1 MKNTLKRIALAIFA
15 SLFVLTS
22 CTQLTDPVTVY
33 SGNGDKNVEVL
44 GETTNITINVS
55 SSENIIKFGTAST
68 ARTILPSAIDGTASG
83 SVFYI
88 WGTNT
93 ITNETFGPEEIT
105 FDATDGSSGTKGT
118 VKKLFSRSAYELNLA
133 YVSPANK
140 TKLGTEIPAGST
152 NPNSDLVIKY
162 ASLTANTDV
171 DLRYNEKV
179 YFYLT
184 PNTDGT
190 AQSGSL
196 SLTVKA
202 LGWEPTETQ
211 YAGYK
216 MATELQNKK
225 DGSKVTGSD
234 TILTGDIGPDSIV
247 LPTAPTVPNYVLNSV
262 PAGTYE
268 FVVSFTKN
276 GKTYTTSEDV
286 IILANEP
293 TTGTFDVLD
302 IIEKVPAAPETF
314 VATYQDPTTNLNDA
328 TYYNVAL
335 TWVADNIK
343 NENYFELETLELL
356 DTCANTTAATT
367 ITTDA
372 EWSSTINSTYLPANV
387 LRTVWSNQT
396 RVTKVDNSDVTSLT
410 WAESKDCTIYEDGNL
425 KRNSEQVIMQL
436 PLGSRYFARIRAV
449 NDAGESAWTY
459 LDLDGGADDSPL
471 GGYKAFV
478 AADYYI
484 NRFQVR
490 YNLNGGVNDAGDL
503 ELNKFYTYNGTEIE
517 IPVAKTSA
525 DDTTPTLVI
534 TKGVDPN
541 KDYWQ
546 KWTKTDGTAYTDTS
560 ATPVTNPAYTGY
572 KDLVLVANYDAV
584 SIMDVEMI
592 HPDDFKIKEDKISIE
607 FKKDAN
613 DVAITPTDNKYLVD
627 LKNVNKVVLGISTDV
642 KYDKIEYV
650 IKNVNGSE
658 EKTYEA
664 SLTGAGDPI
673 TYTNTTA
680 IDITGW
686 LTGNYTIT
694 WKAWHS
700 TQGNAPYTYIKYI
713 QLEESE

>member
-33 SGNGDKNVEVL
+33 SGNENKNVEV

-68 ARTILPSAIDGTASG
+68 ARTILPSAIDGTATG

-93 ITNETFGPEEIT
+93 ITGDTFGPEVIT
-105 FDATDGSSGTKGT
+105 FDATDGSKTKGT

-133 YVSPANK
+133 YVSAANK
-140 TKLGTEIPAGST
+140 TKLDTEKPAGST
-152 NPNSDLVIKY
+152 NPDSGLVIKY

-184 PNTDGT
+184 PNTDGS
-190 AQSGSL
+190 AQPGSL

-202 LGWEPTETQ
+202 LGWDPTETQ
-211 YAGYK
+211 YAGYT

-225 DGSKVTGSD
+225 DGATVTGSD
-234 TILTGDIGPDSIV
+234 TILTGDIGSASSVLTSNPD
-247 LPTAPTVPNYVLNSV
+247 AANYVITSV

-302 IIEKVPAAPETF
+302 VIEKVPNAPTGF

-356 DTCANTTAATT
+356 DTCVNTTAATT
-367 ITTDA
+367 ITKDT
-372 EWSSTINSTYLPANV
+372 EWTSTINSTYQPANV
-387 LRTVWSNQT
+387 RKVVWSNQS
-396 RVTKVDNSDVTSLT
+396 RATKVDNVDTTSLT
-410 WAESKDCTIYEDGNL
+410 WAESKECAIYEAGDL

-459 LDLDGGADDSPL
+459 LELDGGTDDTPA
-471 GGYKAFV
+471 GYKKFTED
-478 AADYYI
+478 DYYI

-490 YNLNGGVNDAGDL
+490 YNLNGGEKKAGDL
-503 ELNKFYTYNGTEIE
+503 ELNKFYTYDGTEIE

-525 DDTTPTLVI
+525 EDTTPALTIV
-534 TKGVDPN
+534 KGVDPN
-541 KDYWQ
+541 EDYWQ

-560 ATPVTNPAYTGY
+560 TTPVTNPKYAGY

-592 HPDDFKIKEDKISIE
+592 QPSDFEIKDDAIGIAFKNGTENKSITE
-607 FKKDAN
+607 SN
-613 DVAITPTDNKYLVD
+613 GKYVVD
-627 LKNVNKVVLGISTDV
+627 LKDVNMIVLSFNAAV

-664 SLTGAGDPI
+664 SLTGEGDPI
-673 TYTNTTA
+673 EYKNTTA

-686 LTGNYTIT
+686 LTGNYIIT

-700 TQGNAPYTYIKYI
+700 TQGNNPYTNYKLVEI
-713 QLEESE
+713 ESSATN

>member
-1 MKNTLKRIALAIFA
+1 MKNTLKKIALALFA
-15 SLFVLTS
+15 SVFMFS
-22 CTQLTDPVTVY
+22 GCTQLTDPVNVY
-33 SGNGDKNVEVL
+33 NGNGNNEENNV

-55 SSENIIKFGTAST
+55 SSENIIKFAKAST
-68 ARTILPSAIDGTASG
+68 ARTILPSAIDGTDAG

-88 WGTNT
+88 WGTNS
-93 ITNETFGPEEIT
+93 ITSETFGPEEIT
-105 FDATDGSSGTKGT
+105 FDATDGSNGTKGT

-133 YVSPANK
+133 YVSAANK
-140 TKLGTEIPAGST
+140 TKLDAEKPQGSE
-152 NPNSDLVIKY
+152 NPNSNLVIKY

-190 AQSGSL
+190 AQPGSL

-202 LGWEPTETQ
+202 FGWDPTEPEFD
-211 YAGYK
+211 GYT
-216 MATELQNKK
+216 MATELQNIK
-225 DGSKVTGSD
+225 DGSVVTNSNTILSGAIGSASSVLTTTGSPYE
-234 TILTGDIGPDSIV
+234 IQSI
-247 LPTAPTVPNYVLNSV
+247 

-293 TTGTFDVLD
+293 TVGTFDVLD

-314 VATYQDPTTNLNDA
+314 VATYKDPETNLNDA

-335 TWVADNIK
+335 IWVADNIK

-387 LRTVWSNQT
+387 LRTVWSNQS

-436 PLGSRYFARIRAV
+436 PLGTRYFARIRAV
-449 NDAGESAWTY
+449 NDAGASAWTY
-459 LDLDGGADDSPL
+459 LDLDGGADDSPA
-471 GGYKAFV
+471 GYKKFTAN
-478 AADYYI
+478 DYYI

-490 YNLNGGVNDAGDL
+490 YNLNGGEKKAGDL

-517 IPVAKTSA
+517 IPVAKTSSEATA
-525 DDTTPTLVI
+525 DLTI
-534 TKGVDPN
+534 IKGVAPN
-541 KDYWQ
+541 EDYWQ

-592 HPDDFKIKEDKISIE
+592 QPDDFKIKEDKISIE
-607 FKKDAN
+607 FKKGDN
-613 DVAITPTDNKYLVD
+613 DVEITATNNKYLVD
-627 LKNVNKVVLGISTDV
+627 LKNVNKVVLSFNTDV

-664 SLTGAGDPI
+664 SLTGAGNPI

>member
-33 SGNGDKNVEVL
+33 SGNENKNVEV

-68 ARTILPSAIDGTASG
+68 ARTILPSAIDGTVED

-93 ITNETFGPEEIT
+93 ITGDTFGPEVIT
-105 FDATDGSSGTKGT
+105 FDATNGSKTKGT

-140 TKLGTEIPAGST
+140 TKLDTEKPQGST
-152 NPNSDLVIKY
+152 NPDSGLVIKY

-184 PNTDGT
+184 PNTDDS
-190 AQSGSL
+190 AQPGSL

-202 LGWEPTETQ
+202 LGWDPTETQ
-211 YAGYK
+211 YAGYT

-225 DGSKVTGSD
+225 DGATVTGSD
-234 TILTGDIGPDSIV
+234 TILTGDIGSASSELTSNPD
-247 LPTAPTVPNYVLNSV
+247 AANYVITSV

-302 IIEKVPAAPETF
+302 IIEKVPAAPTVF

-356 DTCANTTAATT
+356 DSCIDTTPASSINNDDSWKTT
-367 ITTDA
+367 I
-372 EWSSTINSTYLPANV
+372 NNKYLPANV
-387 LRTVWSNQT
+387 RKVVWSNQS
-396 RVTKVDNSDVTSLT
+396 RATKVDNVDTTSLT

-436 PLGSRYFARIRAV
+436 PLGTRYFARIRAV

-459 LDLDGGADDSPL
+459 LDLDGGTDDTPA
-471 GGYKAFV
+471 GYKKFTED
-478 AADYYI
+478 DYYI

-490 YNLNGGVNDAGDL
+490 YDLNGGEKKAGDL
-503 ELNKFYTYNGTEIE
+503 ELNKFYTYNGTAIQ
-517 IPVAKTSA
+517 IPVAKTSSEATA
-525 DDTTPTLVI
+525 DLTI
-534 TKGVDPN
+534 IKGVAPN
-541 KDYWQ
+541 EDYWQ

-584 SIMDVEMI
+584 SIMDVEVI
-592 HPDDFKIKEDKISIE
+592 HPSDFEIKEDKISIE
-607 FKKDAN
+607 FKKGDD
-613 DVAITPTDNKYLVD
+613 DVEITATNNKYLVD
-627 LKNVNKVVLGISTDV
+627 LKDVNKVVLSFNTDV

-664 SLTGAGDPI
+664 SLTGEGVPI
-673 TYTNTTA
+673 AYKNTTA

-686 LTGNYTIT
+686 LTGNYIIT

-700 TQGNAPYTYIKYI
+700 TQGNAPYTYTKYI

>member
-33 SGNGDKNVEVL
+33 SGNGNKNVEV

-68 ARTILPSAIDGTASG
+68 ARTILPSAIDGTVEG

-93 ITNETFGPEEIT
+93 ITGDTFGPEVIT
-105 FDATDGSSGTKGT
+105 FAATDGSKTKGT

-140 TKLGTEIPAGST
+140 SKITDVSKT
-152 NPNSDLVIKY
+152 NIIKY

-190 AQSGSL
+190 AQPGSL

-202 LGWEPTETQ
+202 LGWDPADAEFT
-211 YAGYK
+211 GYTMTTSLLNVADDSPIASSDK
-216 MATELQNKK
+216 IKGSIGPSSTLLPATEP
-225 DGSKVTGSD
+225 D
-234 TILTGDIGPDSIV
+234 T
-247 LPTAPTVPNYVLNSV
+247 ANYVLTSV

-268 FVVSFTKN
+268 FVVTFSKN
-276 GKTYTTSEDV
+276 GRTYTTSEDV

-302 IIEKVPAAPETF
+302 IIEKVPDEPTGF
-314 VATYQDPTTNLNDA
+314 VATYQDPTTNMNDA

-335 TWVADNIK
+335 TWVADDIK
-343 NENYFELETLELL
+343 NENYFELETLEIL
-356 DTCANTTAATT
+356 DSYDSETPFAAKD
-367 ITTDA
+367 IDSDS
-372 EWSSTINSTYLPANV
+372 EWSNAIDVTYAPANV
-387 LRTVWSNQT
+387 SRTIWSNQERST
-396 RVTKVDNSDVTSLT
+396 TIETGPTTSYL
-410 WAESKDCTIYEDGNL
+410 WGESNVCTIYEGGNL

-459 LDLDGGADDSPL
+459 LDLDGGTDDTP
-471 GGYKAFV
+471 GGYKAFT
-478 AADYYI
+478 ADDFYI

-490 YNLNGGVNDAGDL
+490 YDLNGGEKKAGDL
-503 ELNKFYTYNGTEIE
+503 ELNKFYTYNGTAIQ
-517 IPVAKTSA
+517 IPVAKTSSEATA
-525 DDTTPTLVI
+525 DLTI
-534 TKGVDPN
+534 IKGV
-541 KDYWQ
+541 DYWQ
-546 KWTKTDGTAYTDTS
+546 KWTKTDGTDYTDTS
-560 ATPVTNPAYTGY
+560 ATPVTNPAYTGH

-592 HPDDFKIKEDKISIE
+592 QPSDFEIKDGDIAIE
-607 FKKDAN
+607 FDGT
-613 DVAITPTDNKYLVD
+613 VTESEGKYVVD
-627 LKNVNKVVLGISTDV
+627 LNVVNKIELSFNTAV
-642 KYDKIEYV
+642 KYDKIEYE
-650 IKNVNGSE
+650 IKQSNDTEAPKV
-658 EKTYEA
+658 YEA
-664 SLTGAGDPI
+664 SLSGTGP
-673 TYTNTTA
+673 YTNETE
-680 IDITGW
+680 ISITGW
-686 LTGNYTIT
+686 KTGKYLIT

-700 TQGNAPYTYIKYI
+700 TQGNYPYTNYKLVEIVWY
-713 QLEESE
+713 

>member
-190 AQSGSL
+190 AQPGSL

-211 YAGYK
+211 YAGYT

-225 DGSKVTGSD
+225 DGATVANSN
-234 TILTGDIGPDSIV
+234 TILTGALGPDSTV
-247 LPTAPTVPNYVLNSV
+247 LPTAPTVANYVLNSV
-262 PAGTYE
+262 QAGTYE

-293 TTGTFDVLD
+293 TVGTFDVLD
-302 IIEKVPAAPETF
+302 IIEKVPNAPTGF

-356 DTCANTTAATT
+356 DSCTDTTPASSINSDDSWKTT
-367 ITTDA
+367 I
-372 EWSSTINSTYLPANV
+372 NNKYLPANV
-387 LRTVWSNQT
+387 RKVVWSNQS

-459 LDLDGGADDSPL
+459 LDLDGGTDGTPA
-471 GGYKAFV
+471 GYKKFTED
-478 AADYYI
+478 DYYI

-490 YNLNGGVNDAGDL
+490 YNLNGGEKKAGDL
-503 ELNKFYTYNGTEIE
+503 ELNKFYTYDGNEIE

-525 DDTTPTLVI
+525 GETTPALTI
-534 TKGVDPN
+534 IKGVAPN
-541 KDYWQ
+541 EDYWQ

-560 ATPVTNPAYTGY
+560 ATPDTNPAYTGY

-607 FKKDAN
+607 FKKGDD
-613 DVAITPTDNKYLVD
+613 DVEITATNNKYLVD
-627 LKNVNKVVLGISTDV
+627 LKNVNKVVLSFNTDV

>member
-1 MKNTLKRIALAIFA
+1 MKNTLKRIVLAIFA

-33 SGNGDKNVEVL
+33 SGNGNKNVEV

-68 ARTILPSAIDGTASG
+68 ARTILPSAIDGTVEG

-93 ITNETFGPEEIT
+93 ITGDTFGPEVIT
-105 FDATDGSSGTKGT
+105 FAATDGSKTKGT

-133 YVSPANK
+133 YVSPANTSKITEVSK
-140 TKLGTEIPAGST
+140 TNI
-152 NPNSDLVIKY
+152 IKY

-196 SLTVKA
+196 SLKVKA
-202 LGWEPTETQ
+202 LGWDPADAEFT
-211 YAGYK
+211 GYT
-216 MATELQNKK
+216 MTTSLQNVA
-225 DGSKVTGSD
+225 DDSPIASSD
-234 TILTGDIGPDSIV
+234 KIKGNIGPSSTL
-247 LPTAPTVPNYVLNSV
+247 LPTAEPDTANYVLTGV

-268 FVVSFTKN
+268 FVVTFSKN
-276 GKTYTTSEDV
+276 GRTYTTSEDV

-293 TTGTFDVLD
+293 TVGTFDVLD
-302 IIEKVPAAPETF
+302 IIEKVPDEPTGF
-314 VATYQDPTTNLNDA
+314 VATYQDPTTNMNDA

-335 TWVADNIK
+335 TWVADDIK
-343 NENYFELETLELL
+343 NENYFELETLEIL
-356 DTCANTTAATT
+356 DSYDSETPFAAKD
-367 ITTDA
+367 IDSDS
-372 EWSSTINSTYLPANV
+372 EWSNAIDVTYAPANV
-387 LRTVWSNQT
+387 SRTIWSNQERST
-396 RVTKVDNSDVTSLT
+396 TIETGPTTSYL
-410 WAESKDCTIYEDGNL
+410 WGESNVCTIYEGGNL

-459 LDLDGGADDSPL
+459 LDLDGGTDDTP
-471 GGYKAFV
+471 GGYKAFT
-478 AADYYI
+478 ADDFYI

-490 YNLNGGVNDAGDL
+490 YDLNGGEKKAGDL
-503 ELNKFYTYNGTEIE
+503 ELNKFYTYNGTAIQ
-517 IPVAKTSA
+517 IPVAKTSSEATA
-525 DDTTPTLVI
+525 DLTI
-534 TKGVDPN
+534 IKGV
-541 KDYWQ
+541 DYWQ
-546 KWTKTDGTAYTDTS
+546 KWTKTDGTDYTDTS

-592 HPDDFKIKEDKISIE
+592 QPSDFEIKDGDIAIE
-607 FKKDAN
+607 FDGTVTESN
-613 DVAITPTDNKYLVD
+613 GKYVVD
-627 LKNVNKVVLGISTDV
+627 LNVVNKIELSFNTAV
-642 KYDKIEYV
+642 KYDKIEYE
-650 IKNVNGSE
+650 IKQSNDTEAPKV
-658 EKTYEA
+658 YEA
-664 SLTGAGDPI
+664 SLSGTGP
-673 TYTNTTA
+673 YTNETE
-680 IDITGW
+680 ISITGW
-686 LTGNYTIT
+686 KTGKYLIT

-700 TQGNAPYTYIKYI
+700 TQGNYPYTNYKLVEIVWY
-713 QLEESE
+713 

>member
-1 MKNTLKRIALAIFA
+1 MKNTLKKIALALFA
-15 SLFVLTS
+15 SVFMFS
-22 CTQLTDPVTVY
+22 GCTQLTDPVNVY
-33 SGNGDKNVEVL
+33 NGNGNNEENNV
-44 GETTNITINVS
+44 GETTNLTINVS
-55 SSENIIKFGTAST
+55 SSENIIKFAKAST
-68 ARTILPSAIDGTASG
+68 ARTILPSAIDGTAAG

-105 FDATDGSSGTKGT
+105 FDETDGSSGTKGT

-133 YVSPANK
+133 YVSAANK
-140 TKLGTEIPAGST
+140 TKLDGEKPQGST
-152 NPNSDLVIKY
+152 NPNSNLVIKY

-184 PNTDGT
+184 PNTDGS
-190 AQSGSL
+190 AQPGSL
-196 SLTVKA
+196 TLTVKA
-202 LGWEPTETQ
+202 LGWDPKNAQ
-211 YAGYK
+211 FAGYT
-216 MATELQNKK
+216 MTTELQNIK
-225 DGSKVTGSD
+225 DSSVVADSN
-234 TILTGDIGPDSIV
+234 TILTGSIGSESSV
-247 LPTAPTVPNYVLNSV
+247 LTTDGSEYKIDSV
-262 PAGTYE
+262 PSGTYE
-268 FVVSFTKN
+268 FVVSFSKN

-372 EWSSTINSTYLPANV
+372 EWSSTINGTYLPANV
-387 LRTVWSNQT
+387 LRTVWSNQS

-459 LDLDGGADDSPL
+459 LDLDGGTEDTPN
-471 GGYKAFV
+471 GYKAFT
-478 AADYYI
+478 ADDYYI

-490 YNLNGGVNDAGDL
+490 YNLNGGEKKAGDL
-503 ELNKFYTYNGTEIE
+503 ELNKFYTYNGTAIQ
-517 IPVAKTSA
+517 IPVAKTSSEATA
-525 DDTTPTLVI
+525 DLTIV
-534 TKGVDPN
+534 KGVAPN
-541 KDYWQ
+541 EDYWQ
-546 KWTKTDGTAYTDTS
+546 KWTKTDGTDYTNTS
-560 ATPVTNPAYTGY
+560 ATPITNPAYTGY

-584 SIMDVEMI
+584 SIMDVETI
-592 HPDDFKIKEDKISIE
+592 QPSDFAIEDSNINIA
-607 FKKDAN
+607 FKKDTSEASATA
-613 DVAITPTDNKYLVD
+613 VEGKYVVD
-627 LKNVNKVVLGISTDV
+627 LKDVNKIVLSFNTDV
-642 KYDKIEYV
+642 KYSKIEYE
-650 IKNVNGSE
+650 IKQANGTSE
-658 EKTYEA
+658 PRVYEA
-664 SLTGAGDPI
+664 SLIGSG
-673 TYTNTTA
+673 TYTNEYV

-686 LTGNYTIT
+686 KTGNYLIT
-694 WKAWHS
+694 WKAWHAS
-700 TQGNAPYTYIKYI
+700 QGNYPYTNCKLVEI
-713 QLEESE
+713 ESSATN

>member
-1 MKNTLKRIALAIFA
+1 MKNTLKKIALALFA
-15 SLFVLTS
+15 SVFMFS
-22 CTQLTDPVTVY
+22 GCTQLTDPVNVY
-33 SGNGDKNVEVL
+33 NGNGNNEENNV
-44 GETTNITINVS
+44 GETTNLTINVS
-55 SSENIIKFGTAST
+55 SSENIIKFAKAST
-68 ARTILPSAIDGTASG
+68 ARTILPSAIDGTAEG

-93 ITNETFGPEEIT
+93 ITNEPFGPEKIT
-105 FDATDGSSGTKGT
+105 FDETDGSSGTKGT

-133 YVSPANK
+133 YVSAANK
-140 TKLGTEIPAGST
+140 TKLDSEKPQSST
-152 NPNSDLVIKY
+152 NPDSGLVIKY

-184 PNTDGT
+184 PNTDGS
-190 AQSGSL
+190 AQPGSL
-196 SLTVKA
+196 TLTVKA
-202 LGWEPTETQ
+202 LGWDPKNAQ
-211 YAGYK
+211 FAGYT
-216 MATELQNKK
+216 MTTELQNIK
-225 DGSKVTGSD
+225 DSSVVADSN
-234 TILTGDIGPDSIV
+234 TILTGSIGSESSV
-247 LPTAPTVPNYVLNSV
+247 LTTDGSEYKIDSV
-262 PAGTYE
+262 PSGTYE
-268 FVVSFTKN
+268 FVVSFSKN

-372 EWSSTINSTYLPANV
+372 EWSSTINSKYLPANV

-459 LDLDGGADDSPL
+459 LDLDGGADGSPL
-471 GGYKAFV
+471 GYKKFTED
-478 AADYYI
+478 DYYI

-490 YNLNGGVNDAGDL
+490 YDLNGGKIKTGTL
-503 ELNKFYTYNGTEIE
+503 PLNNFHTYNDTAIV
-517 IPVAKTSA
+517 IPVAETAAGNA
-525 DDTTPTLVI
+525 DPTLVI
-534 TKGVDPN
+534 IKGEAPN
-541 KDYWQ
+541 EDYWQ
-546 KWTKTDGTAYTDTS
+546 KWTKTDGS
-560 ATPVTNPAYTGY
+560 ATPVTNPAYTGF

-592 HPDDFKIKEDKISIE
+592 HPADFEIKEDNISIK
-607 FKKDAN
+607 FQKDAN
-613 DVAITPTDNKYLVD
+613 DVGITATNNKYLVD
-627 LKNVNKVVLGISTDV
+627 LKNVNKVVLSFNTDV

>member
-33 SGNGDKNVEVL
+33 SGNGNKNVEV

-68 ARTILPSAIDGTASG
+68 ARTILPSAIDGTVEG

-93 ITNETFGPEEIT
+93 ITGDTFGPEVIT
-105 FDATDGSSGTKGT
+105 FAATDGSKTKGT

-133 YVSPANK
+133 YVSPANTSKITEVSK
-140 TKLGTEIPAGST
+140 TNI
-152 NPNSDLVIKY
+152 IKY

-196 SLTVKA
+196 SLKVKA
-202 LGWEPTETQ
+202 LGWDPADAEFT
-211 YAGYK
+211 GYT
-216 MATELQNKK
+216 MTTSLQNVA
-225 DGSKVTGSD
+225 DDSPIASSD
-234 TILTGDIGPDSIV
+234 KIKGPIGPGSTL
-247 LPTAPTVPNYVLNSV
+247 LPTTEPDTANYVLTGV

-268 FVVSFTKN
+268 FVVTFSKN
-276 GKTYTTSEDV
+276 GRTYTTSEDV

-293 TTGTFDVLD
+293 TVGTFDVLD
-302 IIEKVPAAPETF
+302 IIEKVPDAPTGF
-314 VATYQDPTTNLNDA
+314 VATYQDPTTNMNDA

-335 TWVADNIK
+335 TWVADDIK
-343 NENYFELETLELL
+343 NENYFELETLEIL
-356 DTCANTTAATT
+356 DSYDSETPFAAKD
-367 ITTDA
+367 IDSDS
-372 EWSSTINSTYLPANV
+372 EWSNAIDVTYAPANV
-387 LRTVWSNQT
+387 SRTIWSNQERST
-396 RVTKVDNSDVTSLT
+396 TIETGPTTSYL
-410 WAESKDCTIYEDGNL
+410 WGESNVCTIYEGGNL

-459 LDLDGGADDSPL
+459 LDLDGGTDDTPA
-471 GGYKAFV
+471 GYKKFTAN
-478 AADYYI
+478 DYYI

-490 YNLNGGVNDAGDL
+490 YDLNGGEKDEGDL
-503 ELNKFYTYNGTEIE
+503 ELNKFYTYDGTEIE
-517 IPVAKTSA
+517 IPVAKTSSEATA
-525 DDTTPTLVI
+525 DLTI
-534 TKGVDPN
+534 IKGV
-541 KDYWQ
+541 DYWQ
-546 KWTKTDGTAYTDTS
+546 KWTKTDGTDYTDTS
-560 ATPVTNPAYTGY
+560 ATPVTNPAYTGH

-592 HPDDFKIKEDKISIE
+592 QPSDFEIKDGDIAIE
-607 FKKDAN
+607 FDGT
-613 DVAITPTDNKYLVD
+613 VTESEGKYVVD
-627 LKNVNKVVLGISTDV
+627 LNVVNKIELSFNTAV
-642 KYDKIEYV
+642 KYDKIEYE
-650 IKNVNGSE
+650 IKQSNGTE
-658 EKTYEA
+658 APKVYEA
-664 SLTGAGDPI
+664 SLSGTGP
-673 TYTNTTA
+673 YTNETE
-680 IDITGW
+680 ISITGW
-686 LTGNYTIT
+686 KTGKYLIT

-700 TQGNAPYTYIKYI
+700 TQGNYPYTNYKLVEIVWY
-713 QLEESE
+713 

>member
-1 MKNTLKRIALAIFA
+1 MKNTLKKIALALFA
-15 SLFVLTS
+15 SVFMFS
-22 CTQLTDPVTVY
+22 GCTQLTDPVNVY
-33 SGNGDKNVEVL
+33 NGNGNNEEKNV
-44 GETTNITINVS
+44 GETTNLTINVS
-55 SSENIIKFGTAST
+55 SSENIIKFAKAST
-68 ARTILPSAIDGTASG
+68 ARTILPSAIDGTAAG

-105 FDATDGSSGTKGT
+105 FDATDGSNGTKGT

-133 YVSPANK
+133 YVSAANK
-140 TKLGTEIPAGST
+140 TKLDGEKPQGST
-152 NPNSDLVIKY
+152 NPNSNLVIKY

-184 PNTDGT
+184 PNTDGS
-190 AQSGSL
+190 AQPGSL
-196 SLTVKA
+196 TLTVKA
-202 LGWEPTETQ
+202 LGWDPKNAQ
-211 YAGYK
+211 FAGYT
-216 MATELQNKK
+216 MTTELQNIK
-225 DGSKVTGSD
+225 DSSVVADSN
-234 TILTGDIGPDSIV
+234 TILTGSIGSESSV
-247 LPTAPTVPNYVLNSV
+247 LTTDGSEYKIDSV
-262 PAGTYE
+262 PSGTYE
-268 FVVSFTKN
+268 FVVSFSKN

-372 EWSSTINSTYLPANV
+372 EWSSTINGTYLPANV
-387 LRTVWSNQT
+387 LRTVWSNQS

-459 LDLDGGADDSPL
+459 LDLDGGTEETPA
-471 GGYKAFV
+471 GYKKFTEN
-478 AADYYI
+478 DYYI

-503 ELNKFYTYNGTEIE
+503 ELNKFYTYNGTGIV

-525 DDTTPTLVI
+525 DDTTQTLVI

-546 KWTKTDGTAYTDTS
+546 KWTKTDGTAYTNTS
-560 ATPVTNPAYTGY
+560 ATPITNPAYTGY

-584 SIMDVEMI
+584 SIMDVETI
-592 HPDDFKIKEDKISIE
+592 QPSDFAIKDDAIGIAFKNGTEPKT
-607 FKKDAN
+607 
-613 DVAITPTDNKYLVD
+613 ITENNGKYVVD
-627 LKNVNKVVLGISTDV
+627 LKDVNKIVLSFNTAV
-642 KYDKIEYV
+642 KYSKIEYE
-650 IKNVNGSE
+650 IKQANGTDAP
-658 EKTYEA
+658 KVYEA
-664 SLTGAGDPI
+664 SLSGSGP
-673 TYTNTTA
+673 YTNETT

-686 LTGNYTIT
+686 KTGKYLIT
-694 WKAWHS
+694 WKGWHP
-700 TQGNAPYTYIKYI
+700 TQGNNPYTNYKLVEI
-713 QLEESE
+713 ESSATN

>member
-68 ARTILPSAIDGTASG
+68 ARTILPSAIDGKATG

-93 ITNETFGPEEIT
+93 ITGETFDPEPIEFT
-105 FDATDGSSGTKGT
+105 SSNATNTIGT

-133 YVSPANK
+133 YVSAANK
-140 TKLGTEIPAGST
+140 TKLDTEKPAGST
-152 NPNSDLVIKY
+152 NPDSDLVIKY

-190 AQSGSL
+190 AQPGSL

-202 LGWEPTETQ
+202 LGWNPTETQ
-211 YAGYK
+211 FDGYT
-216 MATELQNKK
+216 MATELQNIN
-225 DGSKVTGSD
+225 DSSVVTNSNTILSGAIGSASSVLTTTGSPYE
-234 TILTGDIGPDSIV
+234 IQSI
-247 LPTAPTVPNYVLNSV
+247 

-293 TTGTFDVLD
+293 TVGTFDVLD
-302 IIEKVPAAPETF
+302 IIEKVPNAPTGF

-356 DTCANTTAATT
+356 DSCTDTTSASSINSDDSWKTT
-367 ITTDA
+367 I
-372 EWSSTINSTYLPANV
+372 NNKYLPANV
-387 LRTVWSNQT
+387 RKVVWSNQS

-459 LDLDGGADDSPL
+459 LDLDGGTDDTP
-471 GGYKAFV
+471 GGYKAFT
-478 AADYYI
+478 ATDFYI

-490 YNLNGGVNDAGDL
+490 YDLNGGKKEDGDL
-503 ELNKFYTYNGTEIE
+503 ELNKFYTYNETPIT

-525 DDTTPTLVI
+525 DDATPTLVI

-560 ATPVTNPAYTGY
+560 TTPVTNPKYAGY

-607 FKKDAN
+607 FKKGNDA
-613 DVAITPTDNKYLVD
+613 VEITATNNKYLVD
-627 LKNVNKVVLGISTDV
+627 LKDVNKVVLSFNTDV
-642 KYDKIEYV
+642 EYDKIEYV

-664 SLTGAGDPI
+664 SLTGEGDPI
-673 TYTNTTA
+673 AYKNTTA

-686 LTGNYTIT
+686 LTGNYIIT

-700 TQGNAPYTYIKYI
+700 TQGNAPYTYTKYI

>member
-1 MKNTLKRIALAIFA
+1 MKNTLKKIALALFA
-15 SLFVLTS
+15 SVFMFS
-22 CTQLTDPVTVY
+22 GCTQLTDPVNVY
-33 SGNGDKNVEVL
+33 NGNGNNEANNV
-44 GETTNITINVS
+44 GERTNITINVS

-68 ARTILPSAIDGTASG
+68 AKTILPAAIDGSATG

-88 WGTNT
+88 WGTNS
-93 ITNETFGPEEIT
+93 ITSETFGPEEIT
-105 FDATDGSSGTKGT
+105 FDATDGSNGTKGT

-133 YVSPANK
+133 YVSAANK
-140 TKLGTEIPAGST
+140 TKLDTEKPQGST
-152 NPNSDLVIKY
+152 SPEISLVIKY

-184 PNTDGT
+184 PNTDST
-190 AQSGSL
+190 AQPGSL

-202 LGWEPTETQ
+202 LGWDPTEPQ
-211 YAGYK
+211 FDGYT
-216 MATELQNKK
+216 MATELQNIK
-225 DGSKVTGSD
+225 DGSVVTNSNTILSGAIGSASSVLTTTGSPYE
-234 TILTGDIGPDSIV
+234 IQSI
-247 LPTAPTVPNYVLNSV
+247 

-293 TTGTFDVLD
+293 TVGTFDVLD
-302 IIEKVPAAPETF
+302 IIEKVPNAPETF

-335 TWVADNIK
+335 TWGADNIK

-356 DTCANTTAATT
+356 DSCTDTTPA
-367 ITTDA
+367 
-372 EWSSTINSTYLPANV
+372 SSINSDESWNTAINNKYLPAKV
-387 LRTVWSNQT
+387 RKVVWSNQS

-459 LDLDGGADDSPL
+459 LDLDGGADNSPL
-471 GGYKAFV
+471 GYKKFTED
-478 AADYYI
+478 DYYI

-490 YNLNGGVNDAGDL
+490 YNLNGGEKKAGDL
-503 ELNKFYTYNGTEIE
+503 ELNKFHTYNGTAIQ
-517 IPVAKTSA
+517 IPVAKTSSEAAA
-525 DDTTPTLVI
+525 DLTIV
-534 TKGVDPN
+534 KGVAPN
-541 KDYWQ
+541 EDYWQ

-560 ATPVTNPAYTGY
+560 VTPVTNPDYTGY

-592 HPDDFKIKEDKISIE
+592 HPADFEIKDDNI
-607 FKKDAN
+607 N
-613 DVAITPTDNKYLVD
+613 ITFGDGSATESDGNYVVD
-627 LKNVNKVVLGISTDV
+627 LKDVNKIVLSFNTAV
-642 KYDKIEYV
+642 KYDKIEYE
-650 IKNVNGSE
+650 IKQANGTE
-658 EKTYEA
+658 APKVYEA
-664 SLTGAGDPI
+664 SLSGTG
-673 TYTNTTA
+673 TYTNETE
-680 IDITGW
+680 ISITGW
-686 LTGNYTIT
+686 KTGKYLIA

-700 TQGNAPYTYIKYI
+700 TQGNNPYTNYKLVEIVS
-713 QLEESE
+713 SETN

>member
-33 SGNGDKNVEVL
+33 SGNENKNVEVL

-68 ARTILPSAIDGTASG
+68 ARTILPSAIDGTDEG

-93 ITNETFGPEEIT
+93 ITGETFDPEPIEFT
-105 FDATDGSSGTKGT
+105 SSNATNTIGT

-133 YVSPANK
+133 YVSAANK
-140 TKLGTEIPAGST
+140 TKLDTEKPADST
-152 NPNSDLVIKY
+152 NPDSGLVIKY

-184 PNTDGT
+184 PNTDGS
-190 AQSGSL
+190 AQPGSL

-202 LGWEPTETQ
+202 LGWDPTETQ
-211 YAGYK
+211 YAGYT

-225 DGSKVTGSD
+225 DGATVTGSD
-234 TILTGDIGPDSIV
+234 TILTGAIGSASSELTSNPD
-247 LPTAPTVPNYVLNSV
+247 AANYVITSV

-302 IIEKVPAAPETF
+302 IIEKVPNAPTGF

-356 DTCANTTAATT
+356 DSCTDTTPASSINSDDSWKTT
-367 ITTDA
+367 I
-372 EWSSTINSTYLPANV
+372 NNKYLPANV
-387 LRTVWSNQT
+387 RKVVWSNQS
-396 RVTKVDNSDVTSLT
+396 RATKVDNVDTTSLT

-436 PLGSRYFARIRAV
+436 PLGTRYFARIRAV

-459 LDLDGGADDSPL
+459 LDLDGGADGSPL
-471 GGYKAFV
+471 GYKKFTED
-478 AADYYI
+478 DYYI

-490 YNLNGGVNDAGDL
+490 YNLNGGEKKAGDL
-503 ELNKFYTYNGTEIE
+503 ELNKFYTYDGTEIE

-525 DDTTPTLVI
+525 EDTTPALTIV
-534 TKGVDPN
+534 KGVDPN
-541 KDYWQ
+541 EDYWQ
-546 KWTKTDGTAYTDTS
+546 KWTKTDGTAYTNTS
-560 ATPVTNPAYTGY
+560 VTPVTNPDYTGY

-592 HPDDFKIKEDKISIE
+592 QPSDFEIKEGKISIE
-607 FKKDAN
+607 FKKGNDA
-613 DVAITPTDNKYLVD
+613 VEITATNNKYLVD
-627 LKNVNKVVLGISTDV
+627 LKDVNKVVLSFNTDV
-642 KYDKIEYV
+642 EYDKIEYV

-664 SLTGAGDPI
+664 SLTGEGDPI
-673 TYTNTTA
+673 AYKNTTA

-686 LTGNYTIT
+686 LTGNYIIT

-700 TQGNAPYTYIKYI
+700 TQGNAPYTYTKYI

>member
-33 SGNGDKNVEVL
+33 SGNGDKNVELL

-68 ARTILPSAIDGTASG
+68 ARTILPSAIDGTVTG

-93 ITNETFGPEEIT
+93 ITGDTFGPEVIT
-105 FDATDGSSGTKGT
+105 FDATDGSKTKGT

-133 YVSPANK
+133 YVSAANK
-140 TKLGTEIPAGST
+140 TKLDTEKPADST
-152 NPNSDLVIKY
+152 NPDSGLVIKY

-184 PNTDGT
+184 PNTDGS
-190 AQSGSL
+190 AQPGSL

-202 LGWEPTETQ
+202 LGWDPTETQ
-211 YAGYK
+211 YAGYT

-225 DGSKVTGSD
+225 DGATVTGSD
-234 TILTGDIGPDSIV
+234 TILTGAIGSASSELTSNPD
-247 LPTAPTVPNYVLNSV
+247 AANYVITSV

-302 IIEKVPAAPETF
+302 IIEKVPNAPTGF

-356 DTCANTTAATT
+356 DSCIETTPASSINNDDSWKTT
-367 ITTDA
+367 I
-372 EWSSTINSTYLPANV
+372 NNKYLPANV
-387 LRTVWSNQT
+387 RKVVWSNQS
-396 RVTKVDNSDVTSLT
+396 RATKVDNVDTTSLT

-436 PLGSRYFARIRAV
+436 PLGTRYFARIRAV

-459 LDLDGGADDSPL
+459 LDLDGGTDDTP
-471 GGYKAFV
+471 GGYKAFTED
-478 AADYYI
+478 DYYI

-490 YNLNGGVNDAGDL
+490 YDLNGGKIKTGTL
-503 ELNKFYTYNGTEIE
+503 PLNNFHTYTDTAIV
-517 IPVAKTSA
+517 IPVAATA
-525 DDTTPTLVI
+525 AGTTAPALEI
-534 TKGVDPN
+534 TKGVAPN
-541 KDYWQ
+541 EDYWQ

-560 ATPVTNPAYTGY
+560 TTPVTNPEYAGY

-592 HPDDFKIKEDKISIE
+592 HPSDFKIKDDDIDITFEDG
-607 FKKDAN
+607 DATES
-613 DVAITPTDNKYLVD
+613 AGKYVVD
-627 LKNVNKVVLGISTDV
+627 LKEVNKIVLSFNTAV

-664 SLTGAGDPI
+664 SLTGEGDPI
-673 TYTNTTA
+673 AYKNTTA

-686 LTGNYTIT
+686 LTGNYIIT

-700 TQGNAPYTYIKYI
+700 TQGNNPYTNYKLVEI
-713 QLEESE
+713 ESSDTN

>member
-33 SGNGDKNVEVL
+33 SGNGNKNVEV

-68 ARTILPSAIDGTASG
+68 ARTILPSAIDGTVEG

-93 ITNETFGPEEIT
+93 ITGDTFGPEVIT
-105 FDATDGSSGTKGT
+105 FAATDGSKTKGT

-133 YVSPANK
+133 YVSPANTSKITDVSK
-140 TKLGTEIPAGST
+140 TNI
-152 NPNSDLVIKY
+152 IKY

-196 SLTVKA
+196 SLKVYA
-202 LGWEPTETQ
+202 FGWDPADAEFT
-211 YAGYK
+211 GYT
-216 MATELQNKK
+216 MTTSLQNVA
-225 DGSKVTGSD
+225 DDSPIASSD
-234 TILTGDIGPDSIV
+234 KIKGNIGPSSTL
-247 LPTAPTVPNYVLNSV
+247 LPTAEPDTANYVLTGV

-268 FVVSFTKN
+268 FVVTFSKN
-276 GKTYTTSEDV
+276 GRTYTTSEDV

-302 IIEKVPAAPETF
+302 IIEKVPDAPTGF
-314 VATYQDPTTNLNDA
+314 VATYQDPTTNMNDA

-335 TWVADNIK
+335 TWVADDIK
-343 NENYFELETLELL
+343 NENYFELETLEIL
-356 DTCANTTAATT
+356 DSYDSEIPFAAKD
-367 ITTDA
+367 IDSDS
-372 EWSSTINSTYLPANV
+372 EWSNAINVTYAPANV
-387 LRTVWSNQT
+387 SRTIWSNQERST
-396 RVTKVDNSDVTSLT
+396 TIETGPTTSYL
-410 WAESKDCTIYEDGNL
+410 WGESNVCTIYEGGNL

-459 LDLDGGADDSPL
+459 LDLDGGTDDTP
-471 GGYKAFV
+471 GGYKAFT
-478 AADYYI
+478 ADDFYI

-490 YNLNGGVNDAGDL
+490 YDLNGGEKKAGDL
-503 ELNKFYTYNGTEIE
+503 ELNKFYTYNGTAIQ
-517 IPVAKTSA
+517 IPVAKTSSEATA
-525 DDTTPTLVI
+525 DLTI
-534 TKGVDPN
+534 IKGV
-541 KDYWQ
+541 DYWQ
-546 KWTKTDGTAYTDTS
+546 KWTKTDGTDYTDTS
-560 ATPVTNPAYTGY
+560 ATPVTNPAYTGH

-592 HPDDFKIKEDKISIE
+592 QPSDFEIKDGDIAIE
-607 FKKDAN
+607 FDGTVTESN
-613 DVAITPTDNKYLVD
+613 GKYVVD
-627 LKNVNKVVLGISTDV
+627 LNVVNKIELSFNTAV
-642 KYDKIEYV
+642 KYDKIEYE
-650 IKNVNGSE
+650 IKQSNGTE
-658 EKTYEA
+658 APKVYEA
-664 SLTGAGDPI
+664 SLSGTGP
-673 TYTNTTA
+673 YTNETE
-680 IDITGW
+680 ISITGW
-686 LTGNYTIT
+686 KTGKYLIT

-700 TQGNAPYTYIKYI
+700 TQGNYPYTNYKLVEIVWY
-713 QLEESE
+713 

>member
-33 SGNGDKNVEVL
+33 SGNEDKNVELL

-68 ARTILPSAIDGTASG
+68 ARTILPSAIDGTVED

-93 ITNETFGPEEIT
+93 ITGDTFGPEVIT
-105 FDATDGSSGTKGT
+105 FDATDGSKTKGT

-133 YVSPANK
+133 YVSAANK
-140 TKLGTEIPAGST
+140 TKLDTEIPAGST
-152 NPNSDLVIKY
+152 NPDSDLVIKY

-184 PNTDGT
+184 PNTDGS
-190 AQSGSL
+190 AGPGSL
-196 SLTVKA
+196 TLTVKA
-202 LGWEPTETQ
+202 LGWDPTETQ
-211 YAGYK
+211 YAGYT
-216 MATELQNKK
+216 MTTELQNKK
-225 DGSKVTGSD
+225 TGSKVTDSD
-234 TILTGDIGPDSIV
+234 TILTGDIGSASSKLTSNPD
-247 LPTAPTVPNYVLNSV
+247 AANYVITSV

-293 TTGTFDVLD
+293 TTGTFNVLD
-302 IIEKVPAAPETF
+302 IIEKVPNAPTGF

-335 TWVADNIK
+335 TWVADEIK

-372 EWSSTINSTYLPANV
+372 EWSSTINSTYQPANV
-387 LRTVWSNQT
+387 RKVVWSNQS
-396 RVTKVDNSDVTSLT
+396 RATKVDNVDTTSLT
-410 WAESKDCTIYEDGNL
+410 WAESKECAIYEAGDL

-459 LDLDGGADDSPL
+459 LDLDGGTDGSPL
-471 GGYKAFV
+471 GYKKFTNK
-478 AADYYI
+478 DYYI

-490 YNLNGGVNDAGDL
+490 YNLNGGEKKAGDL
-503 ELNKFYTYNGTEIE
+503 ELNKFYTYDGTGIE
-517 IPVAKTSA
+517 IPVAKTSSE
-525 DDTTPTLVI
+525 DTTPDLTI
-534 TKGVDPN
+534 IKGVAPN
-541 KDYWQ
+541 EDYWQ

-560 ATPVTNPAYTGY
+560 ATPVTNPKYTGY

-584 SIMDVEMI
+584 SIMAVEMI
-592 HPDDFKIKEDKISIE
+592 QPDDFKIKEDKISIE
-607 FKKDAN
+607 FKKGD
-613 DVAITPTDNKYLVD
+613 DPVEITATNNKYLVD
-627 LKNVNKVVLGISTDV
+627 LKNVNKVVLSFNTDV

-664 SLTGAGDPI
+664 SLTGEGDPI
-673 TYTNTTA
+673 AYKNTTA

-686 LTGNYTIT
+686 LTGNYIIT

-700 TQGNAPYTYIKYI
+700 TQGNAPYTYTKYI

>member
-33 SGNGDKNVEVL
+33 SGNGDKNVEV

-68 ARTILPSAIDGTASG
+68 ARTILPSAIDGTVTG

-93 ITNETFGPEEIT
+93 ITGDTFGPEVIT
-105 FDATDGSSGTKGT
+105 FDATDGSKTKGT

-133 YVSPANK
+133 YVSAANK
-140 TKLGTEIPAGST
+140 TKLDTEKPAGST
-152 NPNSDLVIKY
+152 NPDPDLVIKY

-184 PNTDGT
+184 PNTDGS
-190 AQSGSL
+190 AQAGSL
-196 SLTVKA
+196 TLTVKA
-202 LGWEPTETQ
+202 LGWDPKNTQ
-211 YAGYK
+211 FAGYT
-216 MATELQNKK
+216 MTTELQNIKEA
-225 DGSKVTGSD
+225 SVVTNSD
-234 TILTGDIGPDSIV
+234 TILSGAIGSDSSVLTSTPD
-247 LPTAPTVPNYVLNSV
+247 AANYVIPSV

-293 TTGTFDVLD
+293 TVGTFNVLD
-302 IIEKVPAAPETF
+302 IIEKVPNAPTGF
-314 VATYQDPTTNLNDA
+314 VATYKDPETNLNDA

-372 EWSSTINSTYLPANV
+372 EWSSTINSTYQPANV
-387 LRTVWSNQT
+387 RKVVWSNQS
-396 RVTKVDNSDVTSLT
+396 RATKVDNSDVTSLT
-410 WAESKDCTIYEDGNL
+410 WAESKDCSIYEDGNL

-436 PLGSRYFARIRAV
+436 PLGTRYFARIRAV

-459 LDLDGGADDSPL
+459 LDLDGGTDDTP
-471 GGYKAFV
+471 GGYKAFTED
-478 AADYYI
+478 DYYI

-490 YNLNGGVNDAGDL
+490 YNLNGGEKKAGDL

-525 DDTTPTLVI
+525 EDTASALTIV
-534 TKGVDPN
+534 KGVDPN
-541 KDYWQ
+541 EDYWQ

-560 ATPVTNPAYTGY
+560 ATPVTNPDYTGY

-607 FKKDAN
+607 FKKGDN
-613 DVAITPTDNKYLVD
+613 DVEITATNNKYLVD
-627 LKNVNKVVLGISTDV
+627 LKDVNKVVLSFNTDV

-664 SLTGAGDPI
+664 SLTGEGNPI
-673 TYTNTTA
+673 AYKNTTA

-686 LTGNYTIT
+686 LTGNYIIT

-700 TQGNAPYTYIKYI
+700 TQGNAPYTYTKYI

>member
-33 SGNGDKNVEVL
+33 SGNGDKNVELL

-68 ARTILPSAIDGTASG
+68 ARTILPSAIDGTDEN

-93 ITNETFGPEEIT
+93 ITSEEFGPEVIE
-105 FDATDGSSGTKGT
+105 FNATADTDGTKGT

-140 TKLGTEIPAGST
+140 SKITEVSK
-152 NPNSDLVIKY
+152 PNIIKY

-196 SLTVKA
+196 SLKVSA
-202 LGWEPTETQ
+202 LGWDPADAEFT
-211 YAGYK
+211 GYT
-216 MATELQNKK
+216 MTTSLQNVA
-225 DGSKVTGSD
+225 DDSSIASSD
-234 TILTGDIGPDSIV
+234 KIKGPIGPSSTQ
-247 LPTAPTVPNYVLNSV
+247 LPTTEPSEANYVLTGV

-268 FVVSFTKN
+268 FVVTFSRN
-276 GKTYTTSEDV
+276 GRTYTTSEDV

-293 TTGTFDVLD
+293 TVGSFKVLD
-302 IIEKVPAAPETF
+302 IIEKVPTAPSNF
-314 VATYQDPTTNLNDA
+314 VATYKDPETNLNDA
-328 TYYNVAL
+328 TFYNVAL
-335 TWVADNIK
+335 TWDATGIK
-343 NENYFELETLELL
+343 NENYFELETLEIL
-356 DTCANTTAATT
+356 DSYDSETPFAAKD
-367 ITTDA
+367 IDSDS
-372 EWSSTINSTYLPANV
+372 EWSNAINDKYDPANV
-387 LRTVWSNQT
+387 TRTIWSNQERST
-396 RVTKVDNSDVTSLT
+396 TIETGPTTSYL
-410 WAESKDCTIYEDGNL
+410 WGESNVCTIYEGGNL
-425 KRNSEQVIMQL
+425 KRNSQQVIMQL

-459 LDLDGGADDSPL
+459 LALAGGSDDTPA
-471 GGYKAFV
+471 GYKKFTAN
-478 AADYYI
+478 DYYI

-490 YNLNGGVNDAGDL
+490 YDLNGGKIKTGTL
-503 ELNKFYTYNGTEIE
+503 PLNNFHTYNGTAIE
-517 IPVAKTSA
+517 IPVAATA
-525 DDTTPTLVI
+525 AGTTNPALEI
-534 TKGVDPN
+534 TKGVAPN
-541 KDYWQ
+541 EDYWQ

-560 ATPVTNPAYTGY
+560 ATPVTNPAYKGY

-592 HPDDFKIKEDKISIE
+592 QPSDFEIKDD
-607 FKKDAN
+607 
-613 DVAITPTDNKYLVD
+613 AIGIAFDGAATESEGKYVVD
-627 LKNVNKVVLGISTDV
+627 LNVVTKIVLSFNTAV
-642 KYDKIEYV
+642 KYSKIEYE
-650 IKNVNGSE
+650 IKQANGTDAS
-658 EKTYEA
+658 KVYEA
-664 SLTGAGDPI
+664 SLLLDEGSYKNETEI
-673 TYTNTTA
+673 S
-680 IDITGW
+680 ITGW
-686 LTGNYTIT
+686 KTGKYLIT

-700 TQGNAPYTYIKYI
+700 TQGNNPYTNYKLVEI
-713 QLEESE
+713 ESSATN

>member
-1 MKNTLKRIALAIFA
+1 MKNTLKKIALALFA
-15 SLFVLTS
+15 SVFMFS
-22 CTQLTDPVTVY
+22 GCTQLTDPVNVY
-33 SGNGDKNVEVL
+33 NGNGNNNVNAV

-55 SSENIIKFGTAST
+55 SSENIIKFADAST
-68 ARTILPSAIDGTASG
+68 ARTILPSAIDGTKEN

-88 WGTNT
+88 WGTNS
-93 ITNETFGPEEIT
+93 ITSETFGPEEIT
-105 FDATDGSSGTKGT
+105 FDATDGSNGTKGT

-140 TKLGTEIPAGST
+140 EKLDTEIPDGST
-152 NPNSDLVIKY
+152 NPDSDLVIKY

-184 PNTDGT
+184 PNTDGS
-190 AQSGSL
+190 AQAGSL
-196 SLTVKA
+196 TLTVKA
-202 LGWEPTETQ
+202 LGWDPTETQ
-211 YAGYK
+211 YAGYT

-225 DGSKVTGSD
+225 EGSVVTNSN
-234 TILTGDIGPDSIV
+234 TILSGAIGSASSVLTSTPD
-247 LPTAPTVPNYVLNSV
+247 AANYVIPSV

-302 IIEKVPAAPETF
+302 IIEKVPNAPTGF
-314 VATYQDPTTNLNDA
+314 VATYQDSTTNLNDA

-372 EWSSTINSTYLPANV
+372 EWSSTINTKYQPANV
-387 LRTVWSNQT
+387 RKVVWSNQS
-396 RVTKVDNSDVTSLT
+396 RATKVDNSDVTSLT
-410 WAESKDCTIYEDGNL
+410 WAESKECTIYKDGDL

-459 LDLDGGADDSPL
+459 LDLDGGTDETPA
-471 GGYKAFV
+471 GYKKFTAN
-478 AADYYI
+478 DYYI

-490 YNLNGGVNDAGDL
+490 YNLNGGVKEDGDL

-546 KWTKTDGTAYTDTS
+546 KWTKTDGTAYTNTS
-560 ATPVTNPAYTGY
+560 ANPITNPAYTGY

-584 SIMDVEMI
+584 SIMDVETI
-592 HPDDFKIKEDKISIE
+592 QPSDFEIKDDAIDIA
-607 FKKDAN
+607 FKKDTEPKT
-613 DVAITPTDNKYLVD
+613 ITESNGKYVVD
-627 LKNVNKVVLGISTDV
+627 LIEVNKIVLSFNTAV
-642 KYDKIEYV
+642 KYSKIEYE
-650 IKNVNGSE
+650 IKQANGTDAP
-658 EKTYEA
+658 KVYEA
-664 SLTGAGDPI
+664 SLSGTGP
-673 TYTNTTA
+673 YTNETE
-680 IDITGW
+680 ISITGW
-686 LTGNYTIT
+686 KTGKYLIT

-700 TQGNAPYTYIKYI
+700 TQGNNPYTNYKLVEI
-713 QLEESE
+713 ESSATN

>member
-33 SGNGDKNVEVL
+33 SGNGDKNVEV

-68 ARTILPSAIDGTASG
+68 ARTILPSAIDGTVEG

-93 ITNETFGPEEIT
+93 ITGDTFGPEVIT
-105 FDATDGSSGTKGT
+105 FAATDGSKTKGT

-133 YVSPANK
+133 YVSPANTSKITEVSK
-140 TKLGTEIPAGST
+140 TNI
-152 NPNSDLVIKY
+152 IKY

-190 AQSGSL
+190 AQPGSL
-196 SLTVKA
+196 SLKVKA
-202 LGWEPTETQ
+202 LGWDPADAEFT
-211 YAGYK
+211 GYT
-216 MATELQNKK
+216 MTTSLQNVA
-225 DGSKVTGSD
+225 DDSPIASSD
-234 TILTGDIGPDSIV
+234 KIKGNIGPSSTL
-247 LPTAPTVPNYVLNSV
+247 LPTAEPDTANYVLTGV

-268 FVVSFTKN
+268 FVVTFSKN
-276 GKTYTTSEDV
+276 GRTYTTSEDV

-293 TTGTFDVLD
+293 TVGTFDVLD
-302 IIEKVPAAPETF
+302 IIEKVPNAPTGF
-314 VATYQDPTTNLNDA
+314 VATYQDPTTNMNDA

-343 NENYFELETLELL
+343 NENYFELETLEIL
-356 DTCANTTAATT
+356 DSYDSETPFAAKD
-367 ITTDA
+367 IDSDS
-372 EWSSTINSTYLPANV
+372 EWSNAINDTYAPANV
-387 LRTVWSNQT
+387 SRTIWSNQERST
-396 RVTKVDNSDVTSLT
+396 TIETGPTTSYL
-410 WAESKDCTIYEDGNL
+410 WCESNVCTIYEGGNL

-449 NDAGESAWTY
+449 NDAGASAWTY
-459 LDLDGGADDSPL
+459 LALAGGSDDTP
-471 GGYKAFV
+471 GGYKAFT
-478 AADYYI
+478 ADDFYI

-490 YNLNGGVNDAGDL
+490 YDLNGGEKKDGDL
-503 ELNKFYTYNGTEIE
+503 ELNKFYTYNGSPIM
-517 IPVAKTSA
+517 IPVAKTSSEATA
-525 DDTTPTLVI
+525 DLTIV
-534 TKGVDPN
+534 KGV
-541 KDYWQ
+541 DYWQ
-546 KWTKTDGTAYTDTS
+546 KWTKTDGTDYTDTS

-592 HPDDFKIKEDKISIE
+592 QPSDFEIKDDDIAIE
-607 FKKDAN
+607 FDGT
-613 DVAITPTDNKYLVD
+613 VTESEGKYVVD
-627 LKNVNKVVLGISTDV
+627 LNVVNKIELSFNTAV
-642 KYDKIEYV
+642 KYDKIEYE
-650 IKNVNGSE
+650 IKQSNGTE
-658 EKTYEA
+658 APKVYEA
-664 SLTGAGDPI
+664 SLSGTGP
-673 TYTNTTA
+673 YTNETE
-680 IDITGW
+680 ISITGW
-686 LTGNYTIT
+686 KTGKYLIT

-700 TQGNAPYTYIKYI
+700 TQGNYPYTNYKLVEIVWY
-713 QLEESE
+713 

>member
-33 SGNGDKNVEVL
+33 SGNGNKNVEV

-68 ARTILPSAIDGTASG
+68 ARTILPSAIDGTVEG

-93 ITNETFGPEEIT
+93 ITGDTFGPEVIT
-105 FDATDGSSGTKGT
+105 FAATDGSKTKGT

-133 YVSPANK
+133 YVSPANTSKITEVSK
-140 TKLGTEIPAGST
+140 TNI
-152 NPNSDLVIKY
+152 IKY

-196 SLTVKA
+196 SLKVKA
-202 LGWEPTETQ
+202 LGWDPADAEFT
-211 YAGYK
+211 GYT
-216 MATELQNKK
+216 MTTSLQNVA
-225 DGSKVTGSD
+225 DDSPIASSD
-234 TILTGDIGPDSIV
+234 KIKGPIGPGSTL
-247 LPTAPTVPNYVLNSV
+247 LPTTEPDTANYVLTSV

-268 FVVSFTKN
+268 FVVTFSKN
-276 GKTYTTSEDV
+276 GRTYTTSEDV

-302 IIEKVPAAPETF
+302 IIEKVPDEPTGF
-314 VATYQDPTTNLNDA
+314 VATYQDPTTNMNDA

-335 TWVADNIK
+335 TWVADDIK
-343 NENYFELETLELL
+343 NENYFELETLEIL
-356 DTCANTTAATT
+356 DSYDSETPFAAKD
-367 ITTDA
+367 IDSDS
-372 EWSSTINSTYLPANV
+372 EWSNAINDTYAPANV
-387 LRTVWSNQT
+387 SRTIWSNQERST
-396 RVTKVDNSDVTSLT
+396 TIETGPTTSYL
-410 WAESKDCTIYEDGNL
+410 WGESNVCTIYEGGNL

-459 LDLDGGADDSPL
+459 LDLDGGTDDTPA
-471 GGYKAFV
+471 GYKKFTAN
-478 AADYYI
+478 DYYI

-490 YNLNGGVNDAGDL
+490 YDLNGGEKKAGDL
-503 ELNKFYTYNGTEIE
+503 ELNKFYTYNGTAIQ
-517 IPVAKTSA
+517 IPVAKTSSEATA
-525 DDTTPTLVI
+525 DLTI
-534 TKGVDPN
+534 IKGV
-541 KDYWQ
+541 DYWQ
-546 KWTKTDGTAYTDTS
+546 KWTKTDGTDYTDTS
-560 ATPVTNPAYTGY
+560 ATPVTNPAYTGH

-592 HPDDFKIKEDKISIE
+592 QPSDFEIKDGDIAIE
-607 FKKDAN
+607 FDGT
-613 DVAITPTDNKYLVD
+613 VTESEGKYVVD
-627 LKNVNKVVLGISTDV
+627 LNVVNKIELSFNTAV
-642 KYDKIEYV
+642 KYDKIEYE
-650 IKNVNGSE
+650 IKQSNDTEAPKV
-658 EKTYEA
+658 YEA
-664 SLTGAGDPI
+664 SLSGTGP
-673 TYTNTTA
+673 YTNETE
-680 IDITGW
+680 ISITGW
-686 LTGNYTIT
+686 KTGKYLIT

-700 TQGNAPYTYIKYI
+700 TQGNYPYTNYKLVEIVWY
-713 QLEESE
+713 

>member
-33 SGNGDKNVEVL
+33 SGNEDKNVEVL

-68 ARTILPSAIDGTASG
+68 ARTILPSAIDGTKEN

-93 ITNETFGPEEIT
+93 ITGDTFGPEVIT
-105 FDATDGSSGTKGT
+105 FDATDSSKTKGT

-140 TKLGTEIPAGST
+140 TKLSTEIPAGSE

-184 PNTDGT
+184 PNTDGS
-190 AQSGSL
+190 AEPGSL

-202 LGWEPTETQ
+202 LGWDPTETQ
-211 YAGYK
+211 YAGYT

-225 DGSKVTGSD
+225 DGGTVANSD
-234 TILTGDIGPDSIV
+234 TILTGALGPDSTV
-247 LPTAPTVPNYVLNSV
+247 LPTAPTVANYVLNSV
-262 PAGTYE
+262 PSGTYE

-302 IIEKVPAAPETF
+302 IIEKVPAAPTGF

-343 NENYFELETLELL
+343 NENYFELETFELL
-356 DTCANTTAATT
+356 DSCTDTTPASSINSDESWNTT
-367 ITTDA
+367 
-372 EWSSTINSTYLPANV
+372 INNKYIPVNV
-387 LRTVWSNQT
+387 RKVVWSNQT

-436 PLGSRYFARIRAV
+436 PLGTRYFARIRAV
-449 NDAGESAWTY
+449 NDAGASAWTY
-459 LDLDGGADDSPL
+459 LDLDGGTDGTP
-471 GGYKAFV
+471 GGYKAFTED
-478 AADYYI
+478 DYYI

-490 YNLNGGVNDAGDL
+490 YNLNGGEKKAGDL
-503 ELNKFYTYNGTEIE
+503 ELNKFYTYDGTEIE

-525 DDTTPTLVI
+525 EDTTPALTIV
-534 TKGVDPN
+534 KGVDPN
-541 KDYWQ
+541 EDYWQ
-546 KWTKTDGTAYTDTS
+546 KWTKTDGTAYTNTS
-560 ATPVTNPAYTGY
+560 VTPVTNPKYAGY

-607 FKKDAN
+607 FKKGDN
-613 DVAITPTDNKYLVD
+613 DVEITATNNKYLVD
-627 LKNVNKVVLGISTDV
+627 LKDVNKVVLSFNTDV

-664 SLTGAGDPI
+664 SLTGEGAPI
-673 TYTNTTA
+673 AYKNTTA

>member
-68 ARTILPSAIDGTASG
+68 ARTILPSAIDGTVEG

-93 ITNETFGPEEIT
+93 ITGIEFGPEVIE
-105 FDATDGSSGTKGT
+105 FNATADTDGTKGT

-133 YVSPANK
+133 YVSPANTSKITDVSK
-140 TKLGTEIPAGST
+140 TNI
-152 NPNSDLVIKY
+152 IKY

-196 SLTVKA
+196 SLKVSA
-202 LGWEPTETQ
+202 LGWDPADAEFT
-211 YAGYK
+211 GYT
-216 MATELQNKK
+216 MTTSLQNVADDSSVVSSDKIK
-225 DGSKVTGSD
+225 GS
-234 TILTGDIGPDSIV
+234 IGPSSTL
-247 LPTAPTVPNYVLNSV
+247 LPTTEPDTANYVLTGV

-268 FVVSFTKN
+268 FVVTFSRN
-276 GKTYTTSEDV
+276 GRTYTTSEDV

-293 TTGTFDVLD
+293 TVGSFKVLD
-302 IIEKVPAAPETF
+302 IIEKVPTAPSSF
-314 VATYQDPTTNLNDA
+314 VATYKDPETNLNDA
-328 TYYNVAL
+328 TFYNVAL
-335 TWVADNIK
+335 TWDATGIK
-343 NENYFELETLELL
+343 NENYFELETLEIL
-356 DTCANTTAATT
+356 DSYDSETPFPAKD
-367 ITTDA
+367 IDSDS
-372 EWSSTINSTYLPANV
+372 EWSDAINDTYDPANV
-387 LRTVWSNQT
+387 TRTIWSNQERST
-396 RVTKVDNSDVTSLT
+396 TIETGPTTSYL
-410 WAESKDCTIYEDGNL
+410 WGESNVCTIYEGGNL
-425 KRNSEQVIMQL
+425 KRNSQQVIMQL

-459 LDLDGGADDSPL
+459 LDLDGGTDDTP
-471 GGYKAFV
+471 GGYKAFTED
-478 AADYYI
+478 DYYI

-490 YNLNGGVNDAGDL
+490 YNLNGGEKKAGDL

-525 DDTTPTLVI
+525 EDTALALTIV
-534 TKGVDPN
+534 KGVDPN
-541 KDYWQ
+541 EDYWQ

-560 ATPVTNPAYTGY
+560 ANPVTNPDYAGY

-584 SIMDVEMI
+584 SIMDVETI
-592 HPDDFKIKEDKISIE
+592 QPSDFEIKDDAIGIAFKNGTENKT
-607 FKKDAN
+607 
-613 DVAITPTDNKYLVD
+613 ITESNGKYVVD
-627 LKNVNKVVLGISTDV
+627 LKDVNMIVLSFNTAV
-642 KYDKIEYV
+642 KYSKIEYE
-650 IKNVNGSE
+650 IKQANGTDAP
-658 EKTYEA
+658 KVYEA
-664 SLTGAGDPI
+664 SLSGTG
-673 TYTNTTA
+673 TYTNETE
-680 IDITGW
+680 ISITGW
-686 LTGNYTIT
+686 KTGKYLIT

-700 TQGNAPYTYIKYI
+700 TQGNNPYTNYKLVEI
-713 QLEESE
+713 ESSATN

>member
-33 SGNGDKNVEVL
+33 SGNEDKNVELL

-68 ARTILPSAIDGTASG
+68 ARTILPSAIDGTATG

-93 ITNETFGPEEIT
+93 ITGDTFGPEVIM
-105 FDATDGSSGTKGT
+105 FDATDSSKTKGT

-133 YVSPANK
+133 YVSAANK
-140 TKLGTEIPAGST
+140 TKLDTEKPADST
-152 NPNSDLVIKY
+152 NPDSGLVIKY

-184 PNTDGT
+184 PNTDGS
-190 AQSGSL
+190 AQPGSL

-202 LGWEPTETQ
+202 LGWDPTETQ
-211 YAGYK
+211 YTGYT

-225 DGSKVTGSD
+225 DGATVTGSD
-234 TILTGDIGPDSIV
+234 TILTGDIGSASSVLTSNPD
-247 LPTAPTVPNYVLNSV
+247 AANYVITSV

-302 IIEKVPAAPETF
+302 IIEKVPNAPTGF

-356 DTCANTTAATT
+356 DSCTETTPASSINSDDSWKTT
-367 ITTDA
+367 I
-372 EWSSTINSTYLPANV
+372 NNKYLPANV
-387 LRTVWSNQT
+387 RKVVWSNQS
-396 RVTKVDNSDVTSLT
+396 RATKVDNVDTTSLT

-436 PLGSRYFARIRAV
+436 PLGTRYFARIRAV

-459 LDLDGGADDSPL
+459 LDLDGGTADTP
-471 GGYKAFV
+471 GGYKAFTED
-478 AADYYI
+478 DYYI

-490 YNLNGGVNDAGDL
+490 YNLNGGEKKAGDL
-503 ELNKFYTYNGTEIE
+503 ELNKFYTYDGTEIE

-525 DDTTPTLVI
+525 EATADLTI
-534 TKGVDPN
+534 IKGEDPN
-541 KDYWQ
+541 EDYWQ

-560 ATPVTNPAYTGY
+560 TTPVTNPAYTGY

-592 HPDDFKIKEDKISIE
+592 HPSDFEIKDGAIGIA
-607 FKKDAN
+607 FKKNTEDETVTESN
-613 DVAITPTDNKYLVD
+613 GKYVVD
-627 LKNVNKVVLGISTDV
+627 LTDVNKIVLSFNTAV
-642 KYDKIEYV
+642 KYDKIEYE
-650 IKNVNGSE
+650 IKQANGTE
-658 EKTYEA
+658 APKVYEA
-664 SLTGAGDPI
+664 SLSGTGP
-673 TYTNTTA
+673 YTNETE
-680 IDITGW
+680 ISITGW
-686 LTGNYTIT
+686 KTGKYLIT

-700 TQGNAPYTYIKYI
+700 TQGNNPYTNYKLVEI
-713 QLEESE
+713 ESSATN

>member
-1 MKNTLKRIALAIFA
+1 MKNTLKRIALAIFT

-33 SGNGDKNVEVL
+33 SGNGDKNVEV

-68 ARTILPSAIDGTASG
+68 ARTILPSAINGSDTD

-88 WGTNT
+88 WGTNS
-93 ITNETFGPEEIT
+93 ITSETFGPEEIT
-105 FDATDGSSGTKGT
+105 FDATDGSNGTKGT

-140 TKLGTEIPAGST
+140 EKLDSEIPSGST
-152 NPNSDLVIKY
+152 NPDSDLVIKY

-184 PNTDGT
+184 PNTDVS
-190 AQSGSL
+190 AQAGSL
-196 SLTVKA
+196 TLTVKA
-202 LGWEPTETQ
+202 LGWDPKNTQ
-211 YAGYK
+211 FAGYT
-216 MATELQNKK
+216 MTTELQNIKDDSVVANSNTLLTGFIGSETSVLTT
-225 DGSKVTGSD
+225 DGSQYKID
-234 TILTGDIGPDSIV
+234 
-247 LPTAPTVPNYVLNSV
+247 SV
-262 PAGTYE
+262 PSGTYE

-293 TTGTFDVLD
+293 TVGTFDVLD
-302 IIEKVPAAPETF
+302 IIEKVPNAPTGF

-343 NENYFELETLELL
+343 NENYFELETVELL
-356 DTCANTTAATT
+356 DTCANTTSATT

-372 EWSSTINSTYLPANV
+372 QWSSTINSTYLPANV
-387 LRTVWSNQT
+387 LRTVWSNQS

-459 LDLDGGADDSPL
+459 LDLDGGADDSPV
-471 GGYKAFV
+471 GYKKFTED
-478 AADYYI
+478 DYYI

-490 YNLNGGVNDAGDL
+490 YNLNGGEKTAGDL
-503 ELNKFYTYNGTEIE
+503 ELNKFYTYDGTEIV

-525 DDTTPTLVI
+525 DDTTIPLVI

-546 KWTKTDGTAYTDTS
+546 KWTKTDGTDYTNTS
-560 ATPVTNPAYTGY
+560 ANPITNPAYTGY

-584 SIMDVEMI
+584 SIMDVETI
-592 HPDDFKIKEDKISIE
+592 QPSDFAIEEDKISIE

-613 DVAITPTDNKYLVD
+613 GVEITATNNKYLVD
-627 LKNVNKVVLGISTDV
+627 LKNVNKVVLSFNTDV

-664 SLTGAGDPI
+664 SLTGEGNPI
-673 TYTNTTA
+673 AYKNTTA

-686 LTGNYTIT
+686 LTGNYIIT

-700 TQGNAPYTYIKYI
+700 TQGNAPYTYTKYI

>member
-33 SGNGDKNVEVL
+33 SGNGDKNVEV

-68 ARTILPSAIDGTASG
+68 ARTILPSAIDGTVEG

-93 ITNETFGPEEIT
+93 ITGIEFGPEVIE
-105 FDATDGSSGTKGT
+105 FNATADTDGTKGT

-133 YVSPANK
+133 YVSPANTSKITDVSK
-140 TKLGTEIPAGST
+140 TNI
-152 NPNSDLVIKY
+152 IKY

-196 SLTVKA
+196 SLKVSA
-202 LGWEPTETQ
+202 LGWDPADAEFT
-211 YAGYK
+211 GYT
-216 MATELQNKK
+216 MTTSLQNVADDSSVASSDKIK
-225 DGSKVTGSD
+225 GS
-234 TILTGDIGPDSIV
+234 IGPSSTL
-247 LPTAPTVPNYVLNSV
+247 LPTTEPDTANYVLTGV

-268 FVVSFTKN
+268 FVVTFSRN
-276 GKTYTTSEDV
+276 GRTYTTSEDV

-293 TTGTFDVLD
+293 TVGSFKVLD
-302 IIEKVPAAPETF
+302 IIEKVPTAPSNF
-314 VATYQDPTTNLNDA
+314 VATYQDPTTNKNDA

-335 TWVADNIK
+335 TWDATRIK
-343 NENYFELETLELL
+343 NENYFELETLEIL
-356 DTCANTTAATT
+356 DSYDSETPFAAKD
-367 ITTDA
+367 IDSDS
-372 EWSSTINSTYLPANV
+372 EWSDAINDTYDPANV
-387 LRTVWSNQT
+387 TRTIWSNQERST
-396 RVTKVDNSDVTSLT
+396 TIETGPTTSYL
-410 WAESKDCTIYEDGNL
+410 WGESNVCTIYEGGNL
-425 KRNSEQVIMQL
+425 KRNSQQVIMQL

-459 LDLDGGADDSPL
+459 LALAGGSDDTPA
-471 GGYKAFV
+471 GYKKFTAN
-478 AADYYI
+478 DYYI

-490 YNLNGGVNDAGDL
+490 YDLNGGKIKTGTL
-503 ELNKFYTYNGTEIE
+503 PLNNFHTYNGTAIE
-517 IPVAKTSA
+517 IPVAATA
-525 DDTTPTLVI
+525 AGTTNPALEI

-541 KDYWQ
+541 EDYWQ

-560 ATPVTNPAYTGY
+560 TTPVTNPEYAGY

-592 HPDDFKIKEDKISIE
+592 HPADFKIKDDDIDITFEDG
-607 FKKDAN
+607 DATES
-613 DVAITPTDNKYLVD
+613 AGKYVVD
-627 LKNVNKVVLGISTDV
+627 LKDVNKIVLSFNTAV

-664 SLTGAGDPI
+664 SLTGEGDPI
-673 TYTNTTA
+673 AYKNTTA

-686 LTGNYTIT
+686 LTGNYIIT

-700 TQGNAPYTYIKYI
+700 TQGNAPYTNYKLVEI
-713 QLEESE
+713 ESSATN

>member
-33 SGNGDKNVEVL
+33 SGNGNKNVEV

-68 ARTILPSAIDGTASG
+68 ARTILPSAIDGTVEG

-93 ITNETFGPEEIT
+93 ITGDTFGPEVIT
-105 FDATDGSSGTKGT
+105 FAATDGSKTKGT

-133 YVSPANK
+133 YVSPANTSKITEVSK
-140 TKLGTEIPAGST
+140 TNI
-152 NPNSDLVIKY
+152 IKY

-196 SLTVKA
+196 SLKVKA
-202 LGWEPTETQ
+202 LGWDPADAEFT
-211 YAGYK
+211 GYT
-216 MATELQNKK
+216 MTTSLQNVA
-225 DGSKVTGSD
+225 DDSPIASSD
-234 TILTGDIGPDSIV
+234 KIKGPIGPGSTL
-247 LPTAPTVPNYVLNSV
+247 LPAAEPATANYVLNGV

-268 FVVSFTKN
+268 FVVTFSKN
-276 GKTYTTSEDV
+276 GRTYTTSEDV

-293 TTGTFDVLD
+293 TVGTFDVLD
-302 IIEKVPAAPETF
+302 IIEKVPDEPTGF
-314 VATYQDPTTNLNDA
+314 VATYQDPTTNMNDA

-335 TWVADNIK
+335 TWVADDIK
-343 NENYFELETLELL
+343 NENYFELETLEIL
-356 DTCANTTAATT
+356 DSYDSETPFAAKD
-367 ITTDA
+367 IDSDS
-372 EWSSTINSTYLPANV
+372 EWSNAIDVTYAPANV
-387 LRTVWSNQT
+387 SRTIWSNQERST
-396 RVTKVDNSDVTSLT
+396 TIETGPTTSYL
-410 WAESKDCTIYEDGNL
+410 WGESNVCTIYEGGNL

-459 LDLDGGADDSPL
+459 LDLDGGTDDTP
-471 GGYKAFV
+471 GGYKAFT
-478 AADYYI
+478 ADDFYI

-490 YNLNGGVNDAGDL
+490 YDLNGGEKKAGDL
-503 ELNKFYTYNGTEIE
+503 ELNKFYTYNGTAIQ
-517 IPVAKTSA
+517 IPVAKTSSEATA
-525 DDTTPTLVI
+525 DLTI
-534 TKGVDPN
+534 IKGV
-541 KDYWQ
+541 DYWQ
-546 KWTKTDGTAYTDTS
+546 KWTKTDGTDYTDTS
-560 ATPVTNPAYTGY
+560 ATPVTNPAYTGH

-592 HPDDFKIKEDKISIE
+592 QPSDFEIKDGDIAIE
-607 FKKDAN
+607 FDGT
-613 DVAITPTDNKYLVD
+613 VTESEGKYVVD
-627 LKNVNKVVLGISTDV
+627 LNVVNKIELSFNTAV
-642 KYDKIEYV
+642 KYDKIEYE
-650 IKNVNGSE
+650 IKQSNDTEAPKV
-658 EKTYEA
+658 YEA
-664 SLTGAGDPI
+664 SLSGTGP
-673 TYTNTTA
+673 YTNETE
-680 IDITGW
+680 ISITGW
-686 LTGNYTIT
+686 KTGKYLIT

-700 TQGNAPYTYIKYI
+700 TQGNYPYTNYKLVEIVWY
-713 QLEESE
+713 

>member
-1 MKNTLKRIALAIFA
+1 MKNTLKKIALALFA
-15 SLFVLTS
+15 SVFMFS
-22 CTQLTDPVTVY
+22 GCTQLTDPVNVY
-33 SGNGDKNVEVL
+33 NGNGNNNVNAV

-55 SSENIIKFGTAST
+55 SSENIIKFADAST
-68 ARTILPSAIDGTASG
+68 ARTILPAAIDGRATG

-88 WGTNT
+88 WGTNS
-93 ITNETFGPEEIT
+93 ITSETFGPEEIEFT
-105 FDATDGSSGTKGT
+105 SSNATNTIGT

-133 YVSPANK
+133 YVSAANK
-140 TKLGTEIPAGST
+140 EKLDTEKPGDSA
-152 NPNSDLVIKY
+152 NPDSGLVIKY

-184 PNTDGT
+184 PNTDGS
-190 AQSGSL
+190 AQPGSL

-202 LGWEPTETQ
+202 LGWDPTETQ
-211 YAGYK
+211 YAGYT

-225 DGSKVTGSD
+225 DGATVTGSD
-234 TILTGDIGPDSIV
+234 TILTGAIGSASSELTSNPD
-247 LPTAPTVPNYVLNSV
+247 AANYVITSV

-302 IIEKVPAAPETF
+302 IIEKVPNAPTGF

-356 DTCANTTAATT
+356 DSCTDTTPASSINSDDSWKTT
-367 ITTDA
+367 I
-372 EWSSTINSTYLPANV
+372 NNKYLPANV
-387 LRTVWSNQT
+387 RKVVWSNQS
-396 RVTKVDNSDVTSLT
+396 RATKVDNVDTTSLT

-436 PLGSRYFARIRAV
+436 PLGTRYFARIRAV

-459 LDLDGGADDSPL
+459 LDLDGGTDDTPD
-471 GGYKAFV
+471 GYKAFTED
-478 AADYYI
+478 DYYI

-490 YNLNGGVNDAGDL
+490 YNLNGGDKKAGDL
-503 ELNKFYTYNGTEIE
+503 ELNKFYTYDGTEIE

-525 DDTTPTLVI
+525 GETTPALTI
-534 TKGVDPN
+534 IKGVAPN
-541 KDYWQ
+541 EDYWQ
-546 KWTKTDGTAYTDTS
+546 KWTKTDGTAYTNTS
-560 ATPVTNPAYTGY
+560 ATPVTNPKYAGY

-607 FKKDAN
+607 FKKGDD
-613 DVAITPTDNKYLVD
+613 DVEITATNNKYLVD
-627 LKNVNKVVLGISTDV
+627 LKNVNKVVLSFNTDV

-664 SLTGAGDPI
+664 SLTGAGNPI

-686 LTGNYTIT
+686 LTGNYIIT

-700 TQGNAPYTYIKYI
+700 TQGNAPYTYTKYI

>member
-33 SGNGDKNVEVL
+33 SGNENKNVEVL

-68 ARTILPSAIDGTASG
+68 ARTILPSAIDGTVED

-93 ITNETFGPEEIT
+93 ITGDTFGPEVIT
-105 FDATDGSSGTKGT
+105 FDATDSSKTKGT

-133 YVSPANK
+133 YVSPANTGK
-140 TKLGTEIPAGST
+140 ITDVTIANIL
-152 NPNSDLVIKY
+152 KY

-190 AQSGSL
+190 AQPGSL
-196 SLTVKA
+196 LLTVKA
-202 LGWEPTETQ
+202 LGWDPTATQ
-211 YAGYK
+211 FGGYT
-216 MATELQNKK
+216 MATELQNIK
-225 DGSKVTGSD
+225 DGSVVTNSD
-234 TILTGDIGPDSIV
+234 TILSGAIGSASSVLTTTGSPYEIQSI
-247 LPTAPTVPNYVLNSV
+247 

-268 FVVSFTKN
+268 FVVSFTNTKN

-302 IIEKVPAAPETF
+302 IIEKVPNAPASF
-314 VATYQDPTTNLNDA
+314 VATYQDPTANLNDA

-343 NENYFELETLELL
+343 NENYFELETVELL
-356 DTCANTTAATT
+356 DTCIDTTAT
-367 ITTDA
+367 
-372 EWSSTINSTYLPANV
+372 STINSDDKWTTTINDKYLPANV
-387 LRTVWSNQT
+387 RKIVWSNQT
-396 RVTKVDNSDVTSLT
+396 RATTVDNINVNSLT
-410 WAESKDCTIYEDGNL
+410 WTESRDCTIFKDGSL

-449 NDAGESAWTY
+449 NDAGASAWTY
-459 LDLDGGADDSPL
+459 LDLDGGSADTPD
-471 GGYKAFV
+471 GYNAFT
-478 AADYYI
+478 ATDYYI

-490 YNLNGGVNDAGDL
+490 YDLNGGKIKTGTL
-503 ELNKFYTYNGTEIE
+503 PLNNFHTYNGTAIV
-517 IPVAKTSA
+517 IPVAATA
-525 DDTTPTLVI
+525 AGTTNPALEI

-541 KDYWQ
+541 EDYWQ

-560 ATPVTNPAYTGY
+560 TTPVTNPKYAGY

-592 HPDDFKIKEDKISIE
+592 HPSDFKIKDDDIDITFEDG
-607 FKKDAN
+607 DATES
-613 DVAITPTDNKYLVD
+613 AGKYVVD
-627 LKNVNKVVLGISTDV
+627 LKDVNKIVLSFNTAV

-664 SLTGAGDPI
+664 SLTGEGDPI
-673 TYTNTTA
+673 AYKNTTA

-686 LTGNYTIT
+686 LTGNYIIT

-700 TQGNAPYTYIKYI
+700 TQGNNPYTNYKLVEI
-713 QLEESE
+713 ESSDTN